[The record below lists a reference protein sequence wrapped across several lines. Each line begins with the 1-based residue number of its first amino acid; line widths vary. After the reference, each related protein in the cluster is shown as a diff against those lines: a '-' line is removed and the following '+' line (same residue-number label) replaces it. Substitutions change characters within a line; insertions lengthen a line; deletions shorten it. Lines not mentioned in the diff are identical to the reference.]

1 MPTRL
6 LCNSHEK
13 KRIKPSLK
21 CLLIQRLKRKMNDK
35 KAHTHSNKL
44 VHWPSPQIGDENE
57 MLVFKM
63 RKMNAKQIE
72 MILN

>member
-1 MPTRL
+1 
-6 LCNSHEK
+6 
-13 KRIKPSLK
+13 
-21 CLLIQRLKRKMNDK
+21 MNDK